1 MALTSPGVEV
11 TVIDESF
18 YTPAEPGTTPLIVV
32 ATAQDK
38 TNAAGTGVA
47 SATTAANAGNAFK
60 ITSQK
65 ELVDLFGVP
74 NFEKTASNTP
84 IHGSELNEYGLLAA
98 YSLLG
103 VSNAAFIVRADVDLG
118 ELSGQSEAPG
128 ANPADGTWWINT
140 NSTTWGIQ
148 EWNSAAIS
156 TTGGQK
162 FANKT
167 PIVLTDTDSTK
178 VDSTTGGKPKGSVG
192 SIGDYAIVFETV
204 DGTGTFSAGR
214 ETARLY
220 YKSPGLTVAG
230 VAAGQWVLVGS
241 NDWAVSHATVQGATF
256 VGGAGSFTINGTT
269 VTVGGSDT
277 ADDVVTTINGLL
289 AVSPAE
295 ADTRGIYAAN
305 VSGKIYLY
313 SNAANDSV
321 GDSTLSNSITIA
333 AGTGTLSNY
342 GFTAATFY
350 GPALQQTPHT
360 SVPQWKAGDSTPRPT
375 GSVWVKT
382 TEPNFGARWRA
393 SKWSTATTSWVSY
406 EAPIYASGH
415 ASLYYLD
422 RSGGGVNIA
431 TDVLFVQS
439 NSDENSGYDATPA
452 TATFRV
458 WRRAAT
464 GATAITSAVVTASTF
479 TATTNT
485 FTIAESIK
493 GQLALNTAK
502 SISFVATGATT
513 DADLM
518 AAAINAANF
527 TNVSASVDTQNRVVI
542 SHATGGEIR
551 FTDGTAT
558 PIALAFTPYNINT
571 LAGTA
576 NFYTAPTG
584 ASEDYVASNWQ
595 PLAASDFFA
604 SPDDPQAEPTDGQL
618 WYNPEFSDVDIM
630 IHSGTTWV
638 GYRDGASPYTEAYST
653 RVGYLP
659 IVAATNPFVSGVTA
673 DGDIWIST
681 ADLENYP
688 IVYKYDVNLTGTPAS
703 ERWVRIDT
711 TDQTTEDGILFAD
724 ARWSTSGGTA
734 GSAYPAGDLYDLA
747 ASNYLDPD
755 APDPAL
761 YPQGMLLWNLR
772 RSGGN
777 VKRYA
782 NNYIDITADNTR
794 MPGDPA
800 MSTYYTDRW
809 VTQSGNQEDG
819 SGSFGRKAQ
828 RKVIVSAMKSA
839 VDTSDQI
846 RDEERRNFNLIAAP
860 GYPEL
865 MSNLVN
871 LNIDRGLTAFVIGDT
886 PLRLAADAT
895 TLTNWGSNANLVTDN
910 GDEGLVTYDEY
921 LGAFYPNGFTTDLGG
936 SNAVV
941 PASHLMMRTI
951 ALSDQV
957 SFPWFAPAGTRRG
970 GISNATAVG
979 YIDAATG
986 EFQTVA
992 LNEGQRD
999 TLYDLK
1005 INPITFFNGV
1015 GLVNYGQKTRAR
1027 NASALDRINVARL
1040 VVYLRSQLN
1049 KLARPYIFEPND
1061 KITRDEIKQSVE
1073 SLLLELVGLRA
1084 LYDFAVVCDETNNTP
1099 ARIDR
1104 NELYV
1109 DIAIEP
1115 VKAIEFIYIPLRVK
1129 NTGEI

>member
-156 TTGGQK
+156 TTGGEK

-178 VDSTTGGKPKGSVG
+178 VDSTSGGKPKGSVG

-269 VTVGGSDT
+269 VSVGGSDT

-295 ADTRGIYAAN
+295 ADTKGIYAAN

-375 GSVWVKT
+375 GSVWIKT

-485 FTIAESIK
+485 FTIAESLK
-493 GQLALNTAK
+493 GQLALDTAK
-502 SISFVATGATT
+502 TISFVATGATT

-518 AAAINAANF
+518 A
-527 TNVSASVDTQNRVVI
+527 T
-542 SHATGGEIR
+542 
-551 FTDGTAT
+551 
-558 PIALAFTPYNINT
+558 
-571 LAGTA
+571 
-576 NFYTAPTG
+576 
-584 ASEDYVASNWQ
+584 
-595 PLAASDFFA
+595 
-604 SPDDPQAEPTDGQL
+604 
-618 WYNPEFSDVDIM
+618 
-630 IHSGTTWV
+630 
-638 GYRDGASPYTEAYST
+638 
-653 RVGYLP
+653 
-659 IVAATNPFVSGVTA
+659 
-673 DGDIWIST
+673 
-681 ADLENYP
+681 
-688 IVYKYDVNLTGTPAS
+688 
-703 ERWVRIDT
+703 
-711 TDQTTEDGILFAD
+711 
-724 ARWSTSGGTA
+724 
-734 GSAYPAGDLYDLA
+734 
-747 ASNYLDPD
+747 
-755 APDPAL
+755 
-761 YPQGMLLWNLR
+761 
-772 RSGGN
+772 
-777 VKRYA
+777 
-782 NNYIDITADNTR
+782 
-794 MPGDPA
+794 
-800 MSTYYTDRW
+800 
-809 VTQSGNQEDG
+809 
-819 SGSFGRKAQ
+819 
-828 RKVIVSAMKSA
+828 
-839 VDTSDQI
+839 
-846 RDEERRNFNLIAAP
+846 
-860 GYPEL
+860 
-865 MSNLVN
+865 
-871 LNIDRGLTAFVIGDT
+871 
-886 PLRLAADAT
+886 
-895 TLTNWGSNANLVTDN
+895 
-910 GDEGLVTYDEY
+910 
-921 LGAFYPNGFTTDLGG
+921 
-936 SNAVV
+936 
-941 PASHLMMRTI
+941 
-951 ALSDQV
+951 
-957 SFPWFAPAGTRRG
+957 
-970 GISNATAVG
+970 
-979 YIDAATG
+979 
-986 EFQTVA
+986 
-992 LNEGQRD
+992 
-999 TLYDLK
+999 
-1005 INPITFFNGV
+1005 
-1015 GLVNYGQKTRAR
+1015 
-1027 NASALDRINVARL
+1027 
-1040 VVYLRSQLN
+1040 
-1049 KLARPYIFEPND
+1049 
-1061 KITRDEIKQSVE
+1061 
-1073 SLLLELVGLRA
+1073 
-1084 LYDFAVVCDETNNTP
+1084 
-1099 ARIDR
+1099 
-1104 NELYV
+1104 
-1109 DIAIEP
+1109 
-1115 VKAIEFIYIPLRVK
+1115 
-1129 NTGEI
+1129 